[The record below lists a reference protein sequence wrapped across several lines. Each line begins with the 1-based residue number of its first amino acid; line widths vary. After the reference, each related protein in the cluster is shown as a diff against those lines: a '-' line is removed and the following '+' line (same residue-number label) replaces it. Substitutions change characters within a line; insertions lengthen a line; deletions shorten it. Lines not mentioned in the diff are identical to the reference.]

1 MQRAH
6 QPRLKRTT
14 LGRTEGSL
22 VMPTESDR
30 SAPGVRRLALVLPL
44 LIVLSACTSREPP
57 VAPEPAAVLSAVP
70 ASGTAVARV
79 ESREASEALR
89 AYLDSWMRDFNVK
102 AVGSETGTAPL
113 DAATAV
119 PLDKPNVITVGE
131 YIIEPLARVSDERAA
146 YRVAFSFMRGNPLS
160 SAQPAQYLEST
171 STYILTR
178 SGQDSAWVITLT
190 SAAPESNLRP
200 VPPPSP

>member
-1 MQRAH
+1 M
-6 QPRLKRTT
+6 
-14 LGRTEGSL
+14 
-22 VMPTESDR
+22 VPTESVR
-30 SAPGVRRLALVLPL
+30 FAHGARRLALALPL
-44 LIVLSACTSREPP
+44 LIVLSACTSREPAA
-57 VAPEPAAVLSAVP
+57 APEPAAVLPSLP
-70 ASGTAVARV
+70 ASGTAVARID
-79 ESREASEALR
+79 SREASEALR

-131 YIIEPLARVSDERAA
+131 YIIEPLARVSDERAS

-190 SAAPESNLRP
+190 SAAPESNPQP